1 MSSKELK
8 EAFVTGH
15 TGTTTSEIL
24 LVCMS
29 SPIGIF
35 LFQEIRHYLGRRKI
49 VYHKSNDIPIPILI
63 LLESMTV
70 LLPMAI
76 CQTEFLFPY
85 GVIYLSLQLLLG
97 FILHTCRRHFYE
109 LSQEDDSI
117 TSQTLYKSST
127 LSQASI
133 NSKMEFLT
141 FYRSTV
147 NYLTFVAILA
157 VDFTIFPRSYAKT
170 ELYGYGL
177 MDLGAAS
184 FCAIGGLVSWF
195 AKSQFSTLQS
205 SNHAIGTISNPKPK
219 FHEQTKN
226 KMKKTLIH
234 SIPLFI
240 MGMIRLITTK
250 GLEYQEHV
258 SEYGVHWNFFF
269 TLALVNILATFMR
282 SYSMLMQKKILPWL
296 ILLVLYQ
303 SILSL
308 GHVQQYIESA
318 PRVCAGGQFSLFCTF
333 FAANRE
339 GLLGSIGYLILFLA
353 CEDIGKYCIW
363 KQRVDNPSLQ
373 GFRIFLITI
382 IFWIL
387 HWLSSS
393 NRVLG
398 IVVSRRSTNSTF
410 ILWTIAHNM
419 TILLLIWM
427 VFYHCSK
434 GSILHNSVI
443 RDRDKAITP
452 PIFAAVNKHG
462 LIVFILAN
470 LMTGAVNLT
479 VDTLNASKMT
489 AIIIIFCYLCSVG
502 GVALLVNHIFSYR
515 SRQKMKT

>member
-1 MSSKELK
+1 MKMSAKDLK

-35 LFQEIRHYLGRRKI
+35 LFQEIRHYLVHREI
-49 VYHKSNDIPIPILI
+49 FYHKSNFIPISILI

-76 CQTEFLFPY
+76 CQTEFLLPY
-85 GVIYLSLQLLLG
+85 GVIYLSFELLLG
-97 FILHTCRRHFYE
+97 FVLHIYRWTVHEIR
-109 LSQEDDSI
+109 QEDDS
-117 TSQTLYKSST
+117 ST
-127 LSQASI
+127 LPQASPS
-133 NSKMEFLT
+133 SKMEFLT

-170 ELYGYGL
+170 ESYGYGL

-195 AKSQFSTLQS
+195 AKSQFFSTLQS
-205 SNHAIGTISNPKPK
+205 SKNITGTSSPKPK
-219 FHEQTKN
+219 FHEQSQS
-226 KMKKTLIH
+226 KMKKVFMN
-234 SIPLFI
+234 SIPLII

-269 TLALVNILATFMR
+269 TLAMVNILATFIR
-282 SYSMLMQKKILPWL
+282 SYSKLLQKPIVPWFTLL
-296 ILLVLYQ
+296 ILYQ
-303 SILSL
+303 SLLSL
-308 GHVQQYIESA
+308 GNVQQYIESA
-318 PRVCAGGQFSLFCTF
+318 PRVCAGGQFNIFCTF

-363 KQRVDNPSLQ
+363 KQRVDQPSLQ
-373 GFRIFLITI
+373 GFRIFMITI
-382 IFWIL
+382 IFWFL

-393 NRVLG
+393 TRVLG
-398 IVVSRRSTNSTF
+398 IVVSRRSTNTTF

-419 TILLLIWM
+419 TILFLIWM
-427 VFYHCSK
+427 VFYNCSK
-434 GSILHNSVI
+434 DSIHNNSASI
-443 RDRDKAITP
+443 RDHDKAITP

-470 LMTGAVNLT
+470 LLTGAVNLT
-479 VDTLNASKMT
+479 VDTLKASKMT
-489 AIIIIFCYLCSVG
+489 AILIIFCYLCSVG
-502 GVALLVNHIFSYR
+502 GVALLVNHILSYR
-515 SRQKMKT
+515 SREKTKT

>member
-1 MSSKELK
+1 MLKVMSSKELK

-35 LFQEIRHYLGRRKI
+35 LFQEIRHYLARCDI
-49 VYHKSNDIPIPILI
+49 IYHKSSDVPITLMV

-76 CQTEFLFPY
+76 CQTEFLLPY
-85 GVIYLSLQLLLG
+85 GVIYLSFQLLLG
-97 FILHTCRRHFYE
+97 FILHTSRRWFFDKI
-109 LSQEDDSI
+109 SQEDASN
-117 TSQTLYKSST
+117 TSPTLQKSSS
-127 LSQASI
+127 LSQAST

-195 AKSQFSTLQS
+195 AKSS
-205 SNHAIGTISNPKPK
+205 SHGTSTISSPKSK
-219 FHEQTKN
+219 FEEQTKN

-240 MGMIRLITTK
+240 MGVIRLISTK

-282 SYSMLMQKKILPWL
+282 SYSTLLQKPILPWVMF
-296 ILLVLYQ
+296 LVFYQ
-303 SILSL
+303 SMLSL
-308 GHVQQYIESA
+308 GNVQQYIESA
-318 PRVCAGGQFSLFCTF
+318 PRVCVGGRLSLFCTF

-363 KQRVDNPSLQ
+363 KQRIDKPSLQ

-398 IVVSRRSTNSTF
+398 IIVSRRSTNSTF

-434 GSILHNSVI
+434 GSILHNSVSI
-443 RDRDKAITP
+443 RERDKAITP

-489 AIIIIFCYLCSVG
+489 AIITILCYLCSVG
-502 GVALLVNHIFSYR
+502 GVALLVNYIFSFR
-515 SRQKMKT
+515 SRQKMKL